1 MTAEHI
7 DRAFR
12 PKTNNPRAIGTF
24 AYDRYGLL
32 ATVPRSVF
40 FFTIVQRFRAAV
52 RTTPPGFWVLCT
64 QFIVPP
70 RGAHDNCSRSQPRR
84 SHSSLAARIHFS
96 PRVGLVVP
104 SPPVIIYTT

>member
-70 RGAHDNCSRSQPRR
+70 RAEHTTIVHDRSPAGRIRR
-84 SHSSLAARIHFS
+84 SPLAFTSRLA
-96 PRVGLVVP
+96 
-104 SPPVIIYTT
+104 